1 MICPGSPGGSGG
13 PGTQVHGFKRSLLL
27 AGTPA
32 WCLGAMEPWAWG
44 AVEVGSGETGWQRMR
59 QAISLNP
66 SPSPRRTFGSSV
78 GLSQRSKKQTPLR
91 LSESRP
97 GTWGPDSLSVS
108 GVLEAWLGRDS
119 PWGPIKL
126 TP

>member
-66 SPSPRRTFGSSV
+66 SVSPTDFWFFCGTVPEVKEANPS
-78 GLSQRSKKQTPLR
+78 QALR
-91 LSESRP
+91 I
-97 GTWGPDSLSVS
+97 T
-108 GVLEAWLGRDS
+108 AWDLGA
-119 PWGPIKL
+119 
-126 TP
+126 